1 MVERWKEEAMVL
13 RYKRFRRSAHGSVAV
28 EMALILPLFLI
39 LLAGPLYMARAAW
52 FYSVGQKAA
61 HDATR
66 YIATATQAELRT
78 GGGGFNEA
86 RVPGIARWI
95 AQQEL
100 GELVPLTDSIA
111 ITILC
116 DGDVCSALIPTRV
129 RTGVQITLHDN
140 LLGGLTMDYLGSAD
154 MTMASEVTMRYVA
167 E

>member
-1 MVERWKEEAMVL
+1 MVGH
-13 RYKRFRRSAHGSVAV
+13 YKQLRRSATGSVAV

-39 LLAGPLYMARAAW
+39 LLAGPLYLARAAW

-66 YIATATQAELRT
+66 YVATATQAELRT

-86 RVPGIARWI
+86 RVPAIARWI

-100 GELVPLTDSIA
+100 GEVVPFTDSIV

-116 DGDVCSALIPTRV
+116 DSSGCGVLTPTRV
-129 RTGVQITLHDN
+129 RTIIQISLQDT
-140 LLGGLTMDYLGSAD
+140 LLGGLTTQYLGS
-154 MTMASEVTMRYVA
+154 TNMALSSNVTMRYVDR
-167 E
+167 

>member
-1 MVERWKEEAMVL
+1 MAGH
-13 RYKRFRRSAHGSVAV
+13 YKQSRRSATGSVAV

-39 LLAGPLYMARAAW
+39 LLAGPLYIARAAW

-86 RVPGIARWI
+86 RVPAIARWI

-100 GELVPLTDSIA
+100 GEIVPFTDSIL

-116 DGDVCSALIPTRV
+116 DGDNCGLLTPVRV
-129 RTGVQITLHDN
+129 RTAVRIGLQDN
-140 LLGGLTMDYLGSAD
+140 LLGSLTVDYLGSTN
-154 MTMASEVTMRYVA
+154 MTLSSEVTMRYVDR
-167 E
+167 

>member
-1 MVERWKEEAMVL
+1 MVECDEGPTMAGH
-13 RYKRFRRSAHGSVAV
+13 YKQSRRSATGSVAV

-39 LLAGPLYMARAAW
+39 LLAGPLYIARAAW

-86 RVPGIARWI
+86 RVPAIARWI

-100 GELVPLTDSIA
+100 GEIVPFTDSIL

-116 DGDVCSALIPTRV
+116 DGDNCGLLTPVRV
-129 RTGVQITLHDN
+129 RTAVRIGLQDN
-140 LLGGLTMDYLGSAD
+140 LLGSLTVDYLGSTN
-154 MTMASEVTMRYVA
+154 MTLSSEVTMRYVDR
-167 E
+167 

>member
-1 MVERWKEEAMVL
+1 MVV

-66 YIATATQAELRT
+66 YIATASQAELRT
-78 GGGGFNEA
+78 AGGGFNEA
-86 RVPGIARWI
+86 RVPAIARWI

-100 GELVPLTDSIA
+100 GELVPLTDGIA
-111 ITILC
+111 IMIQC
-116 DGDVCSALIPTRV
+116 DGDSCSTATPTRV
-129 RTGVQITLHDN
+129 RTSVQIALHDQ

-154 MTMASEVTMRYVA
+154 MMMTSKVTMRYVA
-167 E
+167 Q

>member
-1 MVERWKEEAMVL
+1 MTA
-13 RYKRFRRSAHGSVAV
+13 RYKRLNNPVKGSIAV

-66 YIATATQAELRT
+66 YMATATQAELRT

-86 RVPGIARWI
+86 RVPAIARWI

-100 GELVPLTDSIA
+100 GEIVPFTDSIV

-116 DGDVCSALIPTRV
+116 DGDGCSALTPNKV
-129 RTGVQITLHDN
+129 RAGIKITLHDR
-140 LLGGLTMDYLGSAD
+140 LLGGLTMGYLGSAD
-154 MTMASEVTMRYVA
+154 MTMNSDVTMRYVDQ
-167 E
+167 

>member
-1 MVERWKEEAMVL
+1 MVGH
-13 RYKRFRRSAHGSVAV
+13 YKQLRRSATGSVAV

-39 LLAGPLYMARAAW
+39 LLAGPLYIARAAW

-78 GGGGFNEA
+78 AGGGFNEA
-86 RVPGIARWI
+86 RVPAIARWI

-100 GELVPLTDSIA
+100 GEIVMFSDGIV

-116 DGDVCSALIPTRV
+116 DGDGCGLVAPVRV
-129 RTGVQITLHDN
+129 RTAVKIGLHDN
-140 LLGGLTMDYLGSAD
+140 LLGGLTMDYLGAAG
-154 MTMASEVTMRYVA
+154 MTMNSEVTMRYVA
-167 E
+167 Q

>member
-1 MVERWKEEAMVL
+1 MAGH
-13 RYKRFRRSAHGSVAV
+13 YKRLRRSATGSVAV

-39 LLAGPLYMARAAW
+39 LLAGPLYIARAAW

-78 GGGGFNEA
+78 AGGGFNEA
-86 RVPGIARWI
+86 RVPAIARWI

-100 GELVPLTDSIA
+100 GEIVMFSDGIV

-116 DGDVCSALIPTRV
+116 DGDGCGLVAPVRV
-129 RTGVQITLHDN
+129 RTAVKIGLHDN
-140 LLGGLTMDYLGSAD
+140 LLGGLTMDYLGAAG
-154 MTMASEVTMRYVA
+154 MTMNSEVTMRYVA
-167 E
+167 Q

>member
-1 MVERWKEEAMVL
+1 MVERWKEEAMVA
-13 RYKRFRRSAHGSVAV
+13 RYKRFRRPANGSVAV

-66 YIATATQAELRT
+66 YVATATQAELRT

-86 RVPGIARWI
+86 RVPAIARWI

-111 ITILC
+111 ITIQC
-116 DGDVCSALIPTRV
+116 DGSACSVLVPTRV
-129 RTGVQITLHDN
+129 STAVRITLHDH
-140 LLGGLTMDYLGSAD
+140 LLGSLTMDYLGSAD
-154 MTMASEVTMRYVA
+154 MTMDSEVTMRYVA
-167 E
+167 Q

>member
-1 MVERWKEEAMVL
+1 MGV
-13 RYKRFRRSAHGSVAV
+13 RYEQFRGSANGSVAV

-78 GGGGFNEA
+78 PGGGFNEA
-86 RVPGIARWI
+86 RIPAIARWI

-100 GELVPLTDSIA
+100 GELVPLTDGIA

-116 DGDVCSALIPTRV
+116 DVDACNALTPTRV
-129 RTGVQITLHDN
+129 RTSVQITLHDN
-140 LLGGLTMDYLGSAD
+140 LLGDLTMDYLGSSE
-154 MTMASEVTMRYVA
+154 MTMTSEVTMRYVA
-167 E
+167 Q

>member
-1 MVERWKEEAMVL
+1 MVGH
-13 RYKRFRRSAHGSVAV
+13 YKRLRRSATGSVAV

-39 LLAGPLYMARAAW
+39 LLAGPLYLARAAW

-78 GGGGFNEA
+78 PGGGFNEP
-86 RVPGIARWI
+86 RVPAIARWI

-100 GELVPLTDSIA
+100 GELVPLTDGIL

-116 DGDVCSALIPTRV
+116 DGDNCGLLAPVRV
-129 RTGVQITLHDN
+129 RTAVQIGLHDN
-140 LLGGLTMDYLGSAD
+140 ILGGLTMEYLGSAGL
-154 MTMASEVTMRYVA
+154 TMNSEVTMRYVVQ
-167 E
+167 

>member
-1 MVERWKEEAMVL
+1 MVERWKEDAMVI
-13 RYKRFRRSAHGSVAV
+13 RYKRFRRSANGSVAV

-66 YIATATQAELRT
+66 YAATATQAELRT
-78 GGGGFNEA
+78 GGSGFNEA
-86 RVPGIARWI
+86 RVPAIARWI

-111 ITILC
+111 IEIQC
-116 DGDVCSALIPTRV
+116 DGDRCSTATPTRV
-129 RTGVQITLHDN
+129 RTSVQITLHDQ
-140 LLGGLTMDYLGSAD
+140 LLGSLTIDYLGFSD
-154 MTMASEVTMRYVA
+154 MKMDSEVTMRYVA
-167 E
+167 Q

>member
-1 MVERWKEEAMVL
+1 MVVRC
-13 RYKRFRRSAHGSVAV
+13 KRFRRSAKGSVAV

-39 LLAGPLYMARAAW
+39 LLAGPLYIARAAW
-52 FYSVGQKAA
+52 FYSAGQKAA

-86 RVPGIARWI
+86 RVPAIARWI

-100 GELVPLTDSIA
+100 GEVVPFTDSIV

-116 DGDVCSALIPTRV
+116 DGDGCGVQAPTRV
-129 RTGVQITLHDN
+129 RTSVQIAMHDDV
-140 LLGGLTMDYLGSAD
+140 LGGLTMDYLGSAGITID
-154 MTMASEVTMRYVA
+154 SEVTMRYVDQ
-167 E
+167 

>member
-1 MVERWKEEAMVL
+1 MVGH
-13 RYKRFRRSAHGSVAV
+13 YKHMRRSATGSIAV

-39 LLAGPLYMARAAW
+39 LLAGPLYIARAAW

-78 GGGGFNEA
+78 PGGGFNEA
-86 RVPGIARWI
+86 RVPAIARWI

-100 GELVPLTDSIA
+100 GELVPLTDGIA

-116 DGDVCSALIPTRV
+116 DGDVCSALTPTRV

-140 LLGGLTMDYLGSAD
+140 LFGGLTMDYLGSAD
-154 MTMASEVTMRYVA
+154 MTMNSDVTMRYVA
-167 E
+167 Q